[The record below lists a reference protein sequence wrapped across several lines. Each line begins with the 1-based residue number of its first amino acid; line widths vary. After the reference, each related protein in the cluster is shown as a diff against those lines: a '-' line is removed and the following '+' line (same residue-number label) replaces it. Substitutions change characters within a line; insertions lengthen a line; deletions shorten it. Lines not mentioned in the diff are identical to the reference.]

1 MSRRSDI
8 KLGFTLIELLV
19 VLAMVSIIG
28 LAIFTTLSNGIRIW
42 QRLNQTVGQEDINI
56 FFERIAR
63 ELRNT
68 FEFSTIRFS
77 GENHQI
83 AFAAFLTA
91 PGVSKP
97 QQSGIGQ
104 LVYYYD
110 RASKQLIK
118 EEKNYSQLYKGD
130 SGAKQELLKQI
141 NSLEFSYYYY
151 DQESREY
158 LWLPVWQED
167 YLPLAV
173 RIELEFD
180 NGKQLEN
187 ITRSIDLSLAQS
199 RG

>member
-1 MSRRSDI
+1 M
-8 KLGFTLIELLV
+8 F
-19 VLAMVSIIG
+19 SIIG
-28 LAIFTTLSNGIRIW
+28 LAIFTTLNNGIKIW

-68 FEFSTIRFS
+68 FAFNTIRFS

-83 AFAAFLTA
+83 AFATFLTA
-91 PGVSKP
+91 PGVSQP

-104 LVYYYD
+104 VVYYYD
-110 RASKQLIK
+110 RANKQLIK
-118 EEKNYSQLYKGD
+118 EQRNYSQLYKGD

-158 LWLPVWQED
+158 LWLPVWQDD
-167 YLPLAV
+167 YVPQAV
-173 RIELEFD
+173 RIKLEFD
-180 NGKQLEN
+180 DGKQLKN
-187 ITRSIDLSLAQS
+187 ITRSIDLPLAQS
-199 RG
+199 QG